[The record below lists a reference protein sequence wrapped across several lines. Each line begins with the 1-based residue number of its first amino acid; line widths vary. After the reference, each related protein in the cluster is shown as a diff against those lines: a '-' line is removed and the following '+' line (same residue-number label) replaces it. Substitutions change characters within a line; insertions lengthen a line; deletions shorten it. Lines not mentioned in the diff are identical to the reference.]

1 MDAFFYIIPGQI
13 MAVVLLAAYVVVRR
27 WLRMRSAWRSGLTAE
42 GRCLRVY
49 ATAHGGGDT
58 RVRTSLRHVYE
69 FRARDGRVVRFE
81 EEGGPGTI
89 LEGDIVT
96 VHYAAG
102 RPDEATAKAPA
113 PGRLFAESGCLL
125 LFLGTAIAF
134 CVFFMV
140 TAHWMFAESDGFMP

>member
-1 MDAFFYIIPGQI
+1 MDAFFYVIPVQI

-49 ATAHGGGDT
+49 AMAHGGGDT
-58 RVRTSLRHVYE
+58 RVRTALRHVYE

-96 VHYAAG
+96 VHYADG
-102 RPDEATAKAPA
+102 PDVVATAR
-113 PGRLFAESGCLL
+113 PGRGGHGCAACAVLAMACVVVL
-125 LFLGTAIAF
+125 VCAVVMVALTA
-134 CVFFMV
+134 
-140 TAHWMFAESDGFMP
+140 TS

>member
-1 MDAFFYIIPGQI
+1 MDAFFYVIPVQI

-27 WLRMRSAWRSGLTAE
+27 WLRIRSAWQSGLTAE

-49 ATAHGGGDT
+49 AMAHGGGDT
-58 RVRTSLRHVYE
+58 GVRTSLRHVYE

-96 VHYAAG
+96 VHYADG
-102 RPDEATAKAPA
+102 PDVVATAR
-113 PGRLFAESGCLL
+113 PGRGGHGCAACAVLAMAGVVVL
-125 LFLGTAIAF
+125 VCAVVMVALTA
-134 CVFFMV
+134 
-140 TAHWMFAESDGFMP
+140 TS

>member
-1 MDAFFYIIPGQI
+1 MDAFFYIIPVQI
-13 MAVVLLAAYVVVRR
+13 MAVVLLAAYVMVRR

-49 ATAHGGGDT
+49 AMAHGGGDS
-58 RVRTSLRHVYE
+58 RVRTALRHVYE

-96 VHYAAG
+96 VHYADG
-102 RPDEATAKAPA
+102 PDVVATVR
-113 PGRLFAESGCLL
+113 PGRGGQGCAACAVLALVGVVLL
-125 LFLGTAIAF
+125 V
-134 CVFFMV
+134 CVVFMV
-140 TAHWMFAESDGFMP
+140 AVTAVS

>member
-1 MDAFFYIIPGQI
+1 MDAFFYIIPAQI
-13 MAVVLLAAYVVVRR
+13 MAVALLAAYVVVRR

-42 GRCLRVY
+42 GRCLRVF

-96 VHYAAG
+96 VHYADG
-102 RPDEATAKAPA
+102 PDVVATAR
-113 PGRLFAESGCLL
+113 PGRGGHGCAACSVLAL
-125 LFLGTAIAF
+125 VGVVMLV
-134 CVFFMV
+134 CVVFMV
-140 TAHWMFAESDGFMP
+140 TLAAMS

>member
-1 MDAFFYIIPGQI
+1 MDAFFYVIPVQI

-49 ATAHGGGDT
+49 AMAHGGGDT
-58 RVRTSLRHVYE
+58 RVRTALRHVYE

-96 VHYAAG
+96 VHYADG
-102 RPDEATAKAPA
+102 PDVVATAR
-113 PGRLFAESGCLL
+113 PGRGGHGCAACAVLAL
-125 LFLGTAIAF
+125 VGVVVLV
-134 CVFFMV
+134 CVVFMV
-140 TAHWMFAESDGFMP
+140 AVSALS

>member
-1 MDAFFYIIPGQI
+1 MDAFFYLIPVQI
-13 MAVVLLAAYVVVRR
+13 MAVALLGAYLVVRR

-49 ATAHGGGDT
+49 PMAHGGGDT

-96 VHYAAG
+96 VHYADG
-102 RPDEATAKAPA
+102 PDVVATAR
-113 PGRLFAESGCLL
+113 PGRGGHGC
-125 LFLGTAIAF
+125 AACAVIACAVVVVLV
-134 CVFFMV
+134 CVVVMV
-140 TAHWMFAESDGFMP
+140 TLTSLS

>member
-1 MDAFFYIIPGQI
+1 MDAFFYVIPVQI
-13 MAVVLLAAYVVVRR
+13 MAVVLLAAYVMVRR

-96 VHYAAG
+96 VHYADG
-102 RPDEATAKAPA
+102 PDVVATAR
-113 PGRLFAESGCLL
+113 PGRGGQGCAACAVLAL
-125 LFLGTAIAF
+125 VGVVVLVCA
-134 CVFFMV
+134 VFMV
-140 TAHWMFAESDGFMP
+140 AVTALS

>member
-1 MDAFFYIIPGQI
+1 MDAFFYIIPVQI

-49 ATAHGGGDT
+49 AMAHGGGDT
-58 RVRTSLRHVYE
+58 RVRTALRHVYE

-96 VHYAAG
+96 VHYADG
-102 RPDEATAKAPA
+102 PDVVATAR
-113 PGRLFAESGCLL
+113 PGRGGHGCAASAVLAL
-125 LFLGTAIAF
+125 VGVVVLV
-134 CVFFMV
+134 CVVFMV
-140 TAHWMFAESDGFMP
+140 AVSALS

>member
-1 MDAFFYIIPGQI
+1 MDAFFYIIPAQI
-13 MAVVLLAAYVVVRR
+13 MAVALLAAYVVVRR

-42 GRCLRVY
+42 GRCLRVF
-49 ATAHGGGDT
+49 ATAHGGGDA

-96 VHYAAG
+96 VHYADG
-102 RPDEATAKAPA
+102 PDVVATAR
-113 PGRLFAESGCLL
+113 PGRGGHGCAACSVLAL
-125 LFLGTAIAF
+125 VGVVMLV
-134 CVFFMV
+134 CVVFMV
-140 TAHWMFAESDGFMP
+140 TLAAMS

>member
-1 MDAFFYIIPGQI
+1 MDAFFYIIPVQI

-49 ATAHGGGDT
+49 AMAHGGGDT
-58 RVRTSLRHVYE
+58 RVRTALRHVYE

-96 VHYAAG
+96 VHYADG
-102 RPDEATAKAPA
+102 PDVVATAC
-113 PGRLFAESGCLL
+113 PGRGGHGCAACAVLAL
-125 LFLGTAIAF
+125 VGGVVLV
-134 CVFFMV
+134 CVVFMV
-140 TAHWMFAESDGFMP
+140 AVTALS